1 MKTTAKKNALSKT
14 YLLATVLILTALGSV
29 STSARTFIDDT
40 GRNVT
45 LPDNPIRIASLHDS
59 LLTIPLLELGVF
71 PVASNGRVNG
81 SSSPFIRGSKALTG
95 YDFDNSN
102 ITFVG
107 TSPVDVEKLLSV
119 KPDLII
125 TTPWQKA
132 SLEQLEAI
140 APTVVLDYNKRSRI
154 EMFEALA
161 LLTNSQEK
169 LIILKDRYQEQI
181 NRIKR
186 IIKTQDISVNVIQA
200 TKGKVL
206 VWNTYFNLGKVLRD
220 SGFKFPQAV
229 EDIAVGE
236 RVSFGAEKLQSLDAD
251 YLFVT
256 YRTDK
261 KHTPIDAIAEFEA
274 VVPNF
279 CNFLTACKE
288 GRMLVMPREEASSS
302 SFTALGIIAYNV
314 LTHISGK
321 PYLKK

>member
-1 MKTTAKKNALSKT
+1 MYSNSVKTSFRKTCLIATVVVTTALSSMHSFAKT
-14 YLLATVLILTALGSV
+14 FVDDAGRSV
-29 STSARTFIDDT
+29 E
-40 GRNVT
+40 V
-45 LPDNPIRIASLHDS
+45 PDKPLRIATLHDS
-59 LLTIPLLELGVF
+59 VLTIPLLELGVF

-81 SSSPFIRGSKALTG
+81 SSAPFIRGSKGLTG
-95 YDFDNSN
+95 YDFDNSD

-107 TSPVDVEKLLSV
+107 TSPVDVEKVLSV

-140 APTVVLDYNKRSRI
+140 APTIVLDYNKRTRI
-154 EMFEALA
+154 EMFEAIA
-161 LLTNSQEK
+161 QLTNSEEK
-169 LIILKDRYQEQI
+169 LTLLKGRYQQQI
-181 NRIKR
+181 SRIKR
-186 IIKTQDISVNVIQA
+186 IIKTEDISVNVIQA
-200 TKGKVL
+200 RKGKVL

-229 EDIAVGE
+229 NDIEVGE
-236 RVSFGAEKLQSLDAD
+236 RVSFAAEKLQSLDAD

-261 KHTPIDAIAEFEA
+261 KHTPTDAIAEFEA
-274 VVPNF
+274 VMPNF

-288 GRMLVMPREEASSS
+288 GRMLVMPREEASSN
-302 SFTALGIIAYNV
+302 SFTALGIVAYNV

-321 PYLKK
+321 PYLNK